1 MKALVCRLGFLALVF
16 LGCAGAAWGLPPE
29 AGINSSGVVEF
40 PTALNQ
46 TLDHT
51 LDFSLDIVDIG
62 EPDVRLENLRYGYQ
76 FGDFQLRLDAHY
88 LTEPEREFN
97 FLELRAKLRV
107 LPLDEYS
114 TDIAVGLLGREVQD
128 EADRERIDDRSG
140 SLFGVITSRFF
151 LFENTGPLLVNFYLD
166 NLYASLGAKLEF
178 YQFVSAVAEADLL
191 HSRTAAEERSFA
203 KLGLEVQGE
212 QNFYFQ
218 IIYHDR
224 NDNLLFQ
231 IGSGF

>member
-1 MKALVCRLGFLALVF
+1 MKALVYRLGFLALAI
-16 LGCAGAAWGLPPE
+16 LGYAGAAWGLPPE

-51 LDFSLDIVDIG
+51 FDFSLEIVDIG

-76 FGDFQLRLDAHY
+76 LGDFQLRLDAHL
-88 LTEPEREFN
+88 LTEPDREFD

-114 TDIAVGLLGREVQD
+114 TDIAIGLLGRAVQD
-128 EADRERIDDRSG
+128 EVDRERIDDRSA
-140 SLFGVITSRFF
+140 SLFGVVTSRFF

-178 YQFVSAVAEADLL
+178 YQFISAVAEADML
-191 HSRTAAEERSFA
+191 HSLTAAKDRTFA
-203 KLGLEVQGE
+203 KIGVEVQGE

-218 IIYHDR
+218 VVYHDR
-224 NDNLLFQ
+224 NDTLLLQ